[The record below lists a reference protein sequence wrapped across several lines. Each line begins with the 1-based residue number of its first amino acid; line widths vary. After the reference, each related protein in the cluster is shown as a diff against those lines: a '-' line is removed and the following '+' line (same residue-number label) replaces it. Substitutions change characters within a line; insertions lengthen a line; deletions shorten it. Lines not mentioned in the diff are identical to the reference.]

1 MEGFWGIVVVVGPIL
16 LIGAIIYATLRN
28 RKANAASERRADI
41 GAKRL
46 REDIEEQPNKQA
58 DL

>member
-16 LIGAIIYATLRN
+16 LIAAIIYATLRN
-28 RKANAASERRADI
+28 RKAKGATERRADL

-46 REDIEEQPNKQA
+46 REDIEHSPDRDP